1 MHYIALVPF
10 HCITVHDIMLHC
22 IPYIPCIPA
31 THTIHTYVQ
40 TYVHTYNHTTYKHAC
55 IHTKCTTLFSASVTA
70 TAAATATAI
79 LLLLLPVLLLLLR
92 RRLRLRLR
100 LLLLLLLLLLRL
112 LQLALHVLLLTYHM
126 PVPKVQTSKPR
137 RCTLSPKTEIANFTT
152 GPLSRGLHTPQLLYA
167 KSANVETHS
176 PVKYQTLH
184 VSKAYID
191 PPNPKLF
198 WF

>member
-1 MHYIALVPF
+1 MILRYIAYHTYHAYLQ
-10 HCITVHDIMLHC
+10 H
-22 IPYIPCIPA
+22 IPS
-31 THTIHTYVQ
+31 IHTYKHI
-40 TYVHTYNHTTYKHAC
+40 VHTYNHTTYKHAC

-79 LLLLLPVLLLLLR
+79 LLLLLLLLLLPVLLLLLR